1 MRRVPVFLYFRWQ
14 IGKHGKITKIERT
27 LLAVVFYIGDRLC
40 SYTDVQGRTRNPY
53 TAVYIYV
60 FCAGNGY
67 YVSYEDI
74 M

>member
-40 SYTDVQGRTRNPY
+40 SYTDV
-53 TAVYIYV
+53 
-60 FCAGNGY
+60 
-67 YVSYEDI
+67 
-74 M
+74 